1 MLSTGR
7 IHSRVKIGATI
18 VLFCIFMPKWTLCVT
33 LLFYTVLFLLLEFQS
48 RFWVP
53 KKTPARASVRGLEF
67 DIGLLETE
75 ARRLVAVSQPL
86 CPNHHHGRQQR

>member
-1 MLSTGR
+1 MLSRGI
-7 IHSRVKIGATI
+7 IHSRVQIGATI
-18 VLFCIFMPKWTLCVT
+18 VLFCIFMLNWAICAT
-33 LLFYTVLFLLLEFQS
+33 LLFYTVLFLVLEFQS
-48 RFWVP
+48 RFWFP

>member
-1 MLSTGR
+1 MHLYAQMDPLCHTPVLYGALSSVG
-7 IHSRVKIGATI
+7 ISE
-18 VLFCIFMPKWTLCVT
+18 P
-33 LLFYTVLFLLLEFQS
+33 FLGSQ
-48 RFWVP
+48 